1 MLGWG
6 REREVLTSRI
16 GTLLVAGSALLVATR
31 FQSIL
36 EALGLASEILAEGFF
51 VPGVAML
58 FLRKPHPMAGMLSVG
73 LGGGYALLAF
83 AGGAGFVSL
92 PLPEWPYSVPLG
104 LGLST
109 AGFLGGLVW
118 DRRRRGTAFTA
129 AEE

>member
-1 MLGWG
+1 
-6 REREVLTSRI
+6 
-16 GTLLVAGSALLVATR
+16 
-31 FQSIL
+31 
-36 EALGLASEILAEGFF
+36 
-51 VPGVAML
+51 ML
-58 FLRKPHPMAGMLSVG
+58 FLRKPHPMAGLLGVG

-118 DRRRRGTAFTA
+118 DRRRRRTAFTA